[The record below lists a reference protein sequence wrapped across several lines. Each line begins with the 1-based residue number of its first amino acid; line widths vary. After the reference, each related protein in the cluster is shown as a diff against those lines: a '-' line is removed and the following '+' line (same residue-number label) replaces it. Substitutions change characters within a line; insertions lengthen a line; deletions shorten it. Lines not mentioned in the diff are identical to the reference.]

1 MTKPKPEPAV
11 SRHFRRWINDDLG
24 LESLI
29 VALPSTVV
37 KVDDHD
43 GDGKF
48 VFWNTKSIWK
58 KWPSDRR
65 PYRRARV
72 LEQIRR
78 GDHFPTHSDQEEDP
92 CKCHHQ
98 PGKSSKSWLIRIPPI
113 TGLLTNGNLRQEH
126 GPDSRRCD
134 IFEGNGVNCFSR
146 RHLQCSECAE
156 AE

>member
-48 VFWNTKSIWK
+48 VF
-58 KWPSDRR
+58 
-65 PYRRARV
+65 
-72 LEQIRR
+72 
-78 GDHFPTHSDQEEDP
+78 
-92 CKCHHQ
+92 
-98 PGKSSKSWLIRIPPI
+98 
-113 TGLLTNGNLRQEH
+113 
-126 GPDSRRCD
+126 
-134 IFEGNGVNCFSR
+134 
-146 RHLQCSECAE
+146 
-156 AE
+156 